1 MLEKNE
7 NAENRK
13 DNIATTPKEEADAE
27 KESEI
32 SANGLVEADAE
43 KELEINAKGLV
54 EAVWST
60 GDISEY
66 WEYIYIY
73 V

>member
-13 DNIATTPKEEADAE
+13 DNIATAPKEEADIE
-27 KESEI
+27 KESAI
-32 SANGLVEADAE
+32 SA
-43 KELEINAKGLV
+43 KELV

-60 GDISEY
+60 RDISEY

>member
-7 NAENRK
+7 NAKNQK
-13 DNIATTPKEEADAE
+13 DNIATAPKEEADAE

-32 SANGLVEADAE
+32 SA
-43 KELEINAKGLV
+43 KELVKA
-54 EAVWST
+54 AWST